1 MTIKDKSKLTEI
13 IKDFTDLLME
23 RYYLTDYPQITKS
36 DNITKGYNER
46 QSIHFSFKTTKPSE
60 TELEMMIRVF
70 VETLK
75 DK

>member
-70 VETLK
+70 VETLQ